1 MSDAFTST
9 VVEFSTI
16 VDRRAGLRYVGRF
29 MIAPRDD
36 FPSDF
41 ERRVT
46 LDFGPGGLLSA
57 SSQFEYRP
65 QQQTMA
71 AAVAKACHGDSHLIV
86 EAGTGV
92 GKSLAYLV
100 PSILHALEQNR
111 KALVSTHTINLQE
124 QLFYKDIPL
133 VQRLLHP
140 REVKAVLL
148 KGRQNYLCP
157 LRLQR
162 AMSHGGELFASHE
175 QSEMNRIWEWS
186 QRTKDGT
193 LSDLDPA
200 PYPAVWLQVC
210 SEPHVCTPRTCGM
223 GTECFYQNA
232 RKEAEAAKVLVLNH
246 SLFFNFLAGVEDE
259 RMERGYL
266 FHNDFIIFDEAH
278 TVEAVAARH
287 LGLEVSHGSLRYLLH
302 RLLHPKT
309 QKGIVAALRSGE
321 AAKLV
326 QEAEDQTDLFFDRL
340 ERSLDFKRA
349 KELRIREPGLAENT
363 LDLPLTR
370 LYRNLA
376 DAARDIEDDVF
387 KAEVQEA
394 ARRVEAMR
402 VSVGEFLSQSREDH
416 VYWIEKYDKRDTKL
430 TFTAAPID
438 VAPQLRTLLFR
449 RENTAI
455 LTSATLSVGDGLRY
469 FVNRIG
475 GEDAATLQVDS
486 PFDYARQMKVYI
498 PKKMPE
504 PAARDLYEGA
514 LEKWIRHFVSMT
526 QGKAFVLFTS
536 YATMQ
541 KCADA
546 LASFFRSEKIACLV
560 QGGSLPRHRLLQK
573 FKEDRDSVLFGTDS
587 FWQGVD
593 VPGEALS
600 NVILTRLPFAVPDH
614 PLTQAKCERIIAEGG
629 DAFRQYSL
637 PEAILKFRQGVGRL
651 ISTQSDKGII
661 VILDNRVLT
670 KPYGK
675 AFLAVLPKCPVEVV
689 E

>member
-1 MSDAFTST
+1 
-9 VVEFSTI
+9 
-16 VDRRAGLRYVGRF
+16 
-29 MIAPRDD
+29 MIAPLND
-36 FPSDF
+36 FPSEF
-41 ERRVT
+41 ERRVN
-46 LDFGPGGLLSA
+46 LAFGPGGLLAKSRD
-57 SSQFEYRP
+57 FEYRP

-71 AAVAKACHGDSHLIV
+71 VAVARACQDRSHLIV

-100 PSILHALEQNR
+100 PAVFHALAENR
-111 KALVSTHTINLQE
+111 KALISTHTINLQE

-133 VQRLLHP
+133 VQKLLP
-140 REVKAVLL
+140 EPFKAVLL

-157 LRLQR
+157 RRLER

-175 QSEMNRIWEWS
+175 QEEMKRIWEWS
-186 QRTKDGT
+186 HRTHDGT

-200 PYPAVWLQVC
+200 PDPQVWLQVC
-210 SEPHVCTPRTCGM
+210 SEPHICTARTCGL
-223 GTECFYQNA
+223 GPECFYQRA
-232 RKEAEAAKVLVLNH
+232 RREAESARVLVLNH
-246 SLFFNFLAGVEDE
+246 SLFFNFLAGAEAALE
-259 RMERGYL
+259 ERGYL

-278 TVEAVAARH
+278 TLEGVAARH
-287 LGLEVSHGSLRYLLH
+287 LGLDLSHGSLRYLLH
-302 RLLHPKT
+302 RLFHPRT

-321 AAKLV
+321 AMKLV
-326 QEAEDQTDLFFDRL
+326 LEAEEEADLFFDRI
-340 ERSLDFKRA
+340 ERALDFKRA
-349 KELRIREPGLAENT
+349 REIRLREPGIAENS
-363 LDLPLTR
+363 LDLPLAR

-376 DAARDIEDDVF
+376 DAAREIEDEVF

-394 ARRVEAMR
+394 ARRVETMR
-402 VSVGEFLSQSREDH
+402 AGIGEFIGQTRTDH
-416 VYWIEKYDKRDTKL
+416 VYWVERQEKRETRL
-430 TFTAAPID
+430 TLTAAPIE
-438 VAPQLRTLLFR
+438 VASQLRSLIFR
-449 RENTAI
+449 PDNTAI
-455 LTSATLSVGDGLRY
+455 MTSATLAVGDGLRY

-475 GEDAATLQVDS
+475 GDEATTLQVDS
-486 PFDYARQMKVYI
+486 PFDYQRQMRVYI

-504 PAARDLYEGA
+504 PTARDAYEKA
-514 LEKWIRHFVSMT
+514 LEHWIRHFISMT

-536 YATMQ
+536 YQTMQ
-541 KCADA
+541 RLADT

-560 QGGSLPRHRLLQK
+560 QGGAMPRHRLLQR

-614 PLTQAKCERIIAEGG
+614 PLTQAKCERIIAQGG
-629 DAFRQYSL
+629 DAFREFSL
-637 PEAILKFRQGVGRL
+637 PEALLKFRQGVGRL
-651 ISTQSDKGII
+651 IRTQQDKGIV
-661 VILDNRVLT
+661 VILDNRILT

>member
-1 MSDAFTST
+1 
-9 VVEFSTI
+9 
-16 VDRRAGLRYVGRF
+16 

-36 FPSDF
+36 FPTEF
-41 ERRVT
+41 ERRVN
-46 LDFGPGGLLSA
+46 LAFGPGGLLA
-57 SSQFEYRP
+57 KSSRFEYRP

-71 AAVAKACHGDSHLIV
+71 SAVAKACQDRTHLIV

-100 PSILHALEQNR
+100 PSIFHALAENR

-133 VQRLLHP
+133 VQKLLP
-140 REVKAVLL
+140 EPFKAVLL

-162 AMSHGGELFASHE
+162 AMSHGGELFASRE
-175 QSEMNRIWEWS
+175 QEEMKRIWEWS
-186 QRTKDGT
+186 HRTRDGT

-200 PYPAVWLQVC
+200 PDPAVWLQVC
-210 SEPHVCTPRTCGM
+210 SEPHVCTQRTCGL
-223 GTECFYQNA
+223 GTECFYQRA
-232 RKEAEAAKVLVLNH
+232 RKEADVAKILVLNH
-246 SLFFNFLAGVEDE
+246 SLFFNFLAGAEGE
-259 RMERGYL
+259 LAERGYL
-266 FHNDFIIFDEAH
+266 FHNDFAIFDEAH
-278 TVEAVAARH
+278 TLESVVARH
-287 LGLEVSHGSLRYLLH
+287 LGLELSHGSLRYLLH
-302 RLLHPKT
+302 RLFHPRT
-309 QKGIVAALRSGE
+309 QKGLVNTLRSGD
-321 AAKLV
+321 AMKLV
-326 QEAEDQTDLFFDRL
+326 LEAEDETDLFFDKL
-340 ERSLDFKRA
+340 ERSLDFKRG
-349 KELRIREPGLAENT
+349 KELRLREPGVAENS
-363 LDLPLTR
+363 LDLPLAR

-376 DAARDIEDDVF
+376 DAARDIEDEVF

-394 ARRVEAMR
+394 ARRVEGMR
-402 VSVGEFLSQSREDH
+402 VGLGEFLSQSRKDH
-416 VYWIEKYDKRDTKL
+416 VYWIERYEKRDTHL
-430 TFTAAPID
+430 TLTAAPID
-438 VAPQLRTLLFR
+438 VAPQLRKLILR
-449 RENTAI
+449 RDNTAI
-455 LTSATLSVGDGLRY
+455 MTSATLAVGDGLRY
-469 FVNRIG
+469 FVNRVG
-475 GEDAATLQVDS
+475 GEDATALQVDS

-498 PKKMPE
+498 PRKMPE
-504 PAARDLYEGA
+504 PAARDAYEAA
-514 LEKWIRHFVSMT
+514 LAHWIRHFVSMT

-536 YATMQ
+536 YQTMQ
-541 KCADA
+541 KLADT
-546 LASFFRSEKIACLV
+546 LASFFRSEKITCLV
-560 QGGSLPRHRLLQK
+560 QGGSLPRHRMLQK
-573 FKEDRDSVLFGTDS
+573 FKDDRDSVLFGTDS

-629 DAFRQYSL
+629 DAFRQFSL

-651 ISTQSDKGII
+651 IRTQQDKGIV

>member
-1 MSDAFTST
+1 
-9 VVEFSTI
+9 
-16 VDRRAGLRYVGRF
+16 

-36 FPSDF
+36 FPSEF
-41 ERRVT
+41 ERQVN
-46 LDFGPGGLLSA
+46 LAFGPGGLLSK

-71 AAVAKACHGDSHLIV
+71 SAVAKACQDRTHLIV

-100 PSILHALEQNR
+100 PSIFHALAENR

-133 VQRLLHP
+133 VQKLLP
-140 REVKAVLL
+140 TEFKAVLL

-162 AMSHGGELFASHE
+162 AMSHGGELFASRE
-175 QSEMNRIWEWS
+175 QEEMKRIWEWS
-186 QRTKDGT
+186 HRTLDGT

-200 PYPAVWLQVC
+200 PDPQVWLQVC

-223 GTECFYQNA
+223 GTECFYQRA
-232 RKEAEAAKVLVLNH
+232 RKEADVAKILVLNH
-246 SLFFNFLAGVEDE
+246 SLFFNFLAGAEE
-259 RMERGYL
+259 TLEERGYL
-266 FHNDFIIFDEAH
+266 FHNDFVIFDEAH
-278 TVEAVAARH
+278 TLESVAARH
-287 LGLEVSHGSLRYLLH
+287 LGLEISHGSLRYLLH
-302 RLLHPKT
+302 RLFHPRT
-309 QKGIVAALRSGE
+309 QKGIVAALHDGE
-321 AAKLV
+321 AMKLV
-326 QEAEDQTDLFFDRL
+326 LEAEDEADLFFDRL
-340 ERSLDFKRA
+340 ERSLDFKRG
-349 KELRIREPGLAENT
+349 KELRLREPGIAANT

-376 DAARDIEDDVF
+376 DAARDIEDEIF

-394 ARRVEAMR
+394 ARRVEGMR
-402 VSVGEFLSQSREDH
+402 VGLAEFLSQSRADH
-416 VYWIEKYDKRDTKL
+416 VYWIERYEKRDTHL
-430 TFTAAPID
+430 TLTAAPID
-438 VAPQLRTLLFR
+438 VAPQLRKLIFR
-449 RENTAI
+449 PDNTAI
-455 LTSATLSVGDGLRY
+455 MTSATLAVGDGLRY
-469 FVNRIG
+469 FVNRVG
-475 GEDAATLQVDS
+475 GEDATALQVDS
-486 PFDYARQMKVYI
+486 PFDYARQMRVFI
-498 PKKMPE
+498 PRKMPE
-504 PAARDLYEGA
+504 PIARDAYESA
-514 LEKWIRHFVSMT
+514 LAHWIKHFVAMT

-536 YATMQ
+536 YQTMQ
-541 KCADA
+541 KLAES
-546 LASFFRSEKIACLV
+546 LASFFRSEKITCLV
-560 QGGSLPRHRLLQK
+560 QGGALPRHRLLQK

-629 DAFRQYSL
+629 DAFRQFSL

-651 ISTQSDKGII
+651 IRTQHDKGIV

-689 E
+689 D